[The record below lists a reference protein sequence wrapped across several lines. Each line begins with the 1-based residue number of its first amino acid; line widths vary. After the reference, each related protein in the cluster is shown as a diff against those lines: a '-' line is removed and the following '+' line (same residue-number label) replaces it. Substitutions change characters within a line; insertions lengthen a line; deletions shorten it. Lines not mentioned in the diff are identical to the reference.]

1 MLIDFMV
8 PTKKHTI
15 IINPQIINKEPTTQ
29 TISTLNG

>member
-1 MLIDFMV
+1 MV

-15 IINPQIINKEPTTQ
+15 IINPQIINKEQITQ